1 MRTHKEITDLANS
14 LSHNDFVSL
23 ANHFARNCEV
33 FFGSLDNKLFVSDV
47 AFFCLNGSI
56 IQINTS
62 LSESESILDDDFI
75 SAAIE
80 QHKKGVKL

>member
-1 MRTHKEITDLANS
+1 MRTYKDITDLANS
-14 LSHNDFVSL
+14 LSHNDFVAL

-33 FFGSLDNKLFVSDV
+33 FFGALDNKLFTSDV

-56 IQINTS
+56 IQINTA
-62 LSESESILDDDFI
+62 LSECESILHDEFI

-80 QHKKGVKL
+80 QHNKGVKS